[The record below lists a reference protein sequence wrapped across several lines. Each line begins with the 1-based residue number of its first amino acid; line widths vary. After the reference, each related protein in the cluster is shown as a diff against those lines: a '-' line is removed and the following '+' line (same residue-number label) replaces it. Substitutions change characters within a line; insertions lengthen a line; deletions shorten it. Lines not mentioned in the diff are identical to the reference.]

1 MDKARRIAVILPFI
15 AGDSVSDVERA
26 IASVFAQSVTDYC
39 IYAMFSGGIGD
50 DVKAAILRALPADNA
65 HAKVFH
71 RDERLSAAEARN
83 FLLDQT
89 EEPVVAFLDSD
100 DAWHPD
106 HLADFV
112 AACPADKSVFYFT
125 DFRLAQSRRRISFA
139 PPERSLGYLIRQPI
153 LLSSVIVQKGD
164 LRFRNIRA
172 EDFIFNHDAMKRAEI
187 VIHHPEVRVTYDQ
200 TRTSHKTML
209 FRVKRTYRIMQI
221 LTGSHLAA
229 AFLTLHYVT
238 TFTWRKLVLRL
249 RPGRDEYNTAT

>member
-1 MDKARRIAVILPFI
+1 GQGGQAA
-15 AGDSVSDVERA
+15 
-26 IASVFAQSVTDYC
+26 ASY
-39 IYAMFSGGIGD
+39 M
-50 DVKAAILRALPADNA
+50 K
-65 HAKVFH
+65 
-71 RDERLSAAEARN
+71 SAAAWPPHRGARHTQIQSGRLLRRPMVGFYSAVDTEARN

-106 HLADFV
+106 HLADFA

-139 PPERSLGYLIRQPI
+139 PPERRLGYLIRQPI

-187 VIHHPEVRVTYDQ
+187 VIHHPEVRVIYDQ
-200 TRTSHKTML
+200 TRTARKTMR
-209 FRVKRTYRIMQI
+209 FRVRRTYRIMQI

-229 AFLTLHYVT
+229 AFLTLRFIA
-238 TFTWRKLVLRL
+238 TFAWRKAALRL
-249 RPGRDEYNTAT
+249 RPASNGDIG